1 MGTQNPVHPPAGS
14 GFRNLFQV
22 RPELP
27 LSIPLDFVQM
37 ARLTVK
43 PRWSGLNPLSAEP
56 PVVLT
61 WAGKVQKEQ
70 ETPPQREGSTVRQRW
85 VFPGS
90 CGFLVCV
97 LLAQSCRTLCNPV
110 DCNPSG
116 SSVHG
121 NFQARIL
128 EWVAIPF
135 SRGSSQ
141 PRDRTQVSCIEGR
154 FFATVLP
161 AKPWFPTM
169 LVQKLLEFRTM
180 TFK

>member
-1 MGTQNPVHPPAGS
+1 MVCTAHSQALSGAPQHKKPRASTYRRTSLGTQNPVHPPAGS

-22 RPELP
+22 GPELP

-97 LLAQSCRTLCNPV
+97 LLAQSCQTLCDPV
-110 DCNPSG
+110 DCNPSV

-121 NFQARIL
+121 ILQARIL
-128 EWVAIPF
+128 EWVPMPSA
-135 SRGSSQ
+135 RASSQ
-141 PRDRTQVSCIEGR
+141 PRH
-154 FFATVLP
+154 
-161 AKPWFPTM
+161 
-169 LVQKLLEFRTM
+169 
-180 TFK
+180 

>member
-1 MGTQNPVHPPAGS
+1 MVCTAHSQALSGAPQHKKPRASTYRRTSLGTQNPVHPPAGS

-22 RPELP
+22 GPELP

-97 LLAQSCRTLCNPV
+97 LLAQSCQWEFLYRTYLGLQSLNHRVQTHFCLK
-110 DCNPSG
+110 
-116 SSVHG
+116 
-121 NFQARIL
+121 QY
-128 EWVAIPF
+128 
-135 SRGSSQ
+135 Q
-141 PRDRTQVSCIEGR
+141 
-154 FFATVLP
+154 TVL
-161 AKPWFPTM
+161 
-169 LVQKLLEFRTM
+169 QSYY
-180 TFK
+180 